1 MRSEVQILSPRPEHP
16 FDGFLR
22 TPSSTEIGRPRD
34 RRTDLPQCPAWTAL
48 LTRLVGA
55 FPPCDRG
62 PEARES
68 DKRHDSD
75 GTGRDRLDLR
85 PSGSGQDGRHR
96 PWEPRSHPR
105 TVRICASTIVQTLTS
120 LGANRFD
127 LKYGMGGLRQ
137 QALMTNI
144 ELYGTE
150 VIPASA
156 SFWRTRQSP
165 RRTRRRSRRG
175 SGHERRCRS
184 SAGCCVH
191 RRSERRPQPGT
202 GGRPFGQD
210 AASRTRAVSTNCSN
224 RTIRPAR
231 TTK

>member
-1 MRSEVQILSPRPEHP
+1 MIVAPTYLSVPLGPRC
-16 FDGFLR
+16 
-22 TPSSTEIGRPRD
+22 
-34 RRTDLPQCPAWTAL
+34 LP
-48 LTRLVGA
+48 RLVGA

-105 TVRICASTIVQTLTS
+105 TVRICARTIVQTLTS
-120 LGANRFD
+120 LGANHFD

-150 VIPASA
+150 VIPRVRELLADQA
-156 SFWRTRQSP
+156 VAAPHATP
-165 RRTRRRSRRG
+165 VTG
-175 SGHERRCRS
+175 ER
-184 SAGCCVH
+184 
-191 RRSERRPQPGT
+191 P
-202 GGRPFGQD
+202 
-210 AASRTRAVSTNCSN
+210 
-224 RTIRPAR
+224 
-231 TTK
+231 